1 MATIS
6 GPIALYANVPIHAE
20 YYQPSRF
27 VISAISLGS
36 TTTITTST
44 DHNYVVGQYVRL
56 LIPVLYG
63 AQQLNKISALVI
75 SIPSSTQV
83 VLDIDSLSANSFIAN
98 PLTAIITGAT
108 QANPCVLTANNSF
121 LRGNLVSMANVG
133 GMTQL
138 NGPTFNITAVSPTTI
153 TLNINSIDFT
163 AYTSGGTVSLITS
176 DKTSPQIIAIG
187 DGNSGQINSSGS
199 MLVTTYVPG
208 SFINISP
215 L

>member
-1 MATIS
+1 
-6 GPIALYANVPIHAE
+6 
-20 YYQPSRF
+20 
-27 VISAISLGS
+27 
-36 TTTITTST
+36 
-44 DHNYVVGQYVRL
+44 
-56 LIPVLYG
+56 
-63 AQQLNKISALVI
+63 
-75 SIPSSTQV
+75 
-83 VLDIDSLSANSFIAN
+83 
-98 PLTAIITGAT
+98 
-108 QANPCVLTANNSF
+108 
-121 LRGNLVSMANVG
+121 MANVG